1 MFALVDAIAMNY
13 LSLATAASQWISS
26 VSCREFN
33 SSVSNPR
40 ELTDCFSL
48 VRLHAGRVPEPPI
61 LYQQH
66 FFLKGAESLFPYA
79 QDFSILLFLQ
89 TSK

>member
-1 MFALVDAIAMNY
+1 MNY

-26 VSCREFN
+26 VSYREF
-33 SSVSNPR
+33 SSALSNPT
-40 ELTDCFSL
+40 ELTNCFSL
-48 VRLHAGRVPEPPI
+48 VRLHAGPVPEPPI
-61 LYQQH
+61 LYKQH
-66 FFLKGAESLFPYA
+66 VFLKGAESLFPYA